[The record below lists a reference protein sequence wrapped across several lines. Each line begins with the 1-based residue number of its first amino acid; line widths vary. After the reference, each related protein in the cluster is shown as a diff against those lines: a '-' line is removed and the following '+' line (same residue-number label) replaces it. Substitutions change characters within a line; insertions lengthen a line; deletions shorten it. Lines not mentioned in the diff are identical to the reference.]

1 MQLGSTNILDQLL
14 GGFETMPSGLTG
26 TTGSQGEGNAAGIMF
41 GELLAGIMGNS
52 QTLVDPNGIQLS
64 SCLFPSSD
72 QPAAQDGAPT
82 GQSSGNQSLIDITST
97 QSTAIQLLG
106 LLANAGVVTQLPNAT
121 GATTSPEASSDNTAT
136 ATVSG
141 DLMSLVNSTPTT
153 QKAVYNIIDFRV
165 DGGQVE
171 LTATTQ
177 DTPSE
182 TVKISV
188 PVSVMAQALAE
199 KIGTVATQKLN
210 QTTNLTNDMATGL
223 ATPNL
228 DKLLQASNLKTL
240 SISQDAGNTTVKAE
254 LPVTVALVAED
265 NSARIAFTAKLNRRD
280 DVLKTK
286 SDLSLDGD
294 VISEDSGHDV
304 KTTSANSSPVTGK
317 VDNLDLLP
325 LRRIS
330 VASKTSQLDRFN
342 LGSNDGVT
350 KSDITLTGLN
360 SDPSSNSLSGNSQ
373 TTVTTPVKFTLP
385 DTIHK
390 PFAASGQTIM
400 IKIEPDHLGPARL
413 NLSVRDQMLTARVTV
428 DTPAAKMAV
437 ERSLGQLTEQL
448 SRAGI
453 DVDRIDVMLDNS
465 GGREQFFDR
474 RPLWSQSRNQRNVTE
489 ADASETDTISAISP
503 TLLSSRYVVN
513 RGVDLLA

>member
-14 GGFETMPSGLTG
+14 GGFETVPSGLTG
-26 TTGSQGEGNAAGIMF
+26 TTGSKGEGNAAGIMF
-41 GELLAGIMGNS
+41 GELLAGIMGNGA
-52 QTLVDPNGIQLS
+52 TALDPNSTQLS

-72 QPAAQDGAPT
+72 QPAAQDGAPA
-82 GQSSGNQSLIDITST
+82 GQPSENQSLIDNTSAPT
-97 QSTAIQLLG
+97 TATQLLG
-106 LLANAGVVTQLPNAT
+106 LLTNAAVVTQLPSGT
-121 GATTSPEASSDNTAT
+121 GMATSPEASTNNTAT

-141 DLMSLVNSTPTT
+141 DLMSLVNSMSTP
-153 QKAVYNIIDFRV
+153 QESVYNIIDFRV
-165 DGGQVE
+165 EGGQVE

-177 DTPSE
+177 GTPSE
-182 TVKISV
+182 TVRISV
-188 PVSVMAQALAE
+188 PMSVMAQALAE
-199 KIGTVATQKLN
+199 KIGTVATQQIN
-210 QTTNLTNDMATGL
+210 TAPTPTTDIAGSST
-223 ATPNL
+223 TPNL
-228 DKLLQASNLKTL
+228 DSLLKASNLKTL
-240 SISQDAGNTTVKAE
+240 SISQDAGNTTLRAE
-254 LPVTVALVAED
+254 SPVTVALVAED
-265 NSARIAFTAKLNRRD
+265 TSARIAFTAKLNRRN

-286 SDLSLDGD
+286 SNSNLDVD
-294 VISEDSGHDV
+294 AISEESGHDV
-304 KTTSANSSPVTGK
+304 KHTSVNSSLISGK
-317 VDNLDLLP
+317 TDNLDLLP

-330 VASKTSQLDRFN
+330 TASKTSQMDRFN
-342 LGSNDGVT
+342 LGGNDGVT
-350 KSDITLTGLN
+350 KSDIALTSLN
-360 SDPSSNSLSGNSQ
+360 SDPSSSKLSGNSQ
-373 TTVTTPVKFTLP
+373 TTVATPVKFTLP

-390 PFAASGQTIM
+390 PFASSGQTIM

-474 RPLWSQSRNQRNVTE
+474 RPLWSQSHPQRNVTE
-489 ADASETDTISAISP
+489 ADTSETDIISAISP
-503 TLLSSRYVVN
+503 TLLSSRYVGN